1 MHSVGEKKVYRVNN
15 KYSFRCKAKSSIS
28 SVDGGVM
35 KQLVRT
41 LFICIL
47 PCAFVMYCIFIFIV
61 ILTTAIN

>member
-35 KQLVRT
+35 KQLVKT

-47 PCAFVMYCIFIFIV
+47 PCAYVMYCTYCNV
-61 ILTTAIN
+61 ILATAIN